1 MTESQFV
8 VEMEESIYNFVEL
21 QAVAGKPFT
30 VEAYVQHLK
39 DSY

>member
-8 VEMEESIYNFVEL
+8 VEMEESIYNFIEL
-21 QAVAGKPFT
+21 QAVAEKPLT
-30 VEAYVQHLK
+30 VGAYIQHLK

>member
-8 VEMEESIYNFVEL
+8 IEMEESIYNFIEL

-30 VEAYVQHLK
+30 VEAYIQHLK